1 MNTTTATRHAASTV
15 DHLVERAADRA
26 DGALESTRSMA
37 HSALDQIQSG
47 VNDLRRAAPN
57 AFARAA
63 SSVEDIAR
71 RGMERAKD
79 AGTLAREQAAR
90 VGDRGVSFVRDEP
103 VKAVLIAAA
112 TGAAVA
118 ALVTWLVSSRES
130 RSTYR
135 Y

>member
-1 MNTTTATRHAASTV
+1 MNTATRQTASV
-15 DHLVERAADRA
+15 DHLVGRAADKA
-26 DGALESTRSMA
+26 DAALESTKSMA
-37 HSALDQIQSG
+37 HSALDQIQSS
-47 VNDLRRAAPN
+47 VDDLRRAAPN

-63 SSVEDIAR
+63 TQVEDIAK

-79 AGTLAREQAAR
+79 AGGVVRERAAR

-103 VKAVLIAAA
+103 VKAVLIAAI

-118 ALVTWLVSSRES
+118 ALVTWLVSDHDTRG
-130 RSTYR
+130 TYR